1 MILVNEQKHYFNKLQ
16 IIMKTEELIE
26 KSSKFIAHTYGRFPI
41 VLTKG
46 NGMKVWDSNGKEYLD
61 FVSGLAVCNLGHC
74 HESIVSA
81 VQNQVKTLLHVS
93 NLYHIEPQINLAEAL
108 VKHSFADKV
117 FFCNSGAEANEA
129 AIKLARKHF
138 HNKGKYEIITM
149 ENSFHGRTMAT
160 ISATGQT
167 KVQKGFEPLLEGF
180 KFVQFDNIS
189 AIKEAISSQTCAVLL
204 EPIQGEG
211 GVNIPDDNYL
221 KSIRDI
227 CNQNELLLILD
238 EVQTGMGRTGQL
250 FAYQHYGI
258 EPDIMTLAKG
268 LAGGV
273 AAGAMLAT
281 DKVMESFN
289 PGSHAATFG
298 GNPLAA
304 AAGLAAIKVLA
315 DEQFLSHVKEMGHYF
330 LNKLEEINKRFSSV
344 KDVRG
349 KGLMIAMEM
358 DSPSKEIVDDCMDKG
373 VLINCIQE
381 NILRFLPPLIV
392 HKKEIDSLT
401 LILEQC
407 FEKRFSLHI

>member
-1 MILVNEQKHYFNKLQ
+1 
-16 IIMKTEELIE
+16 MKTEELIE
-26 KSSKFIAHTYGRFPI
+26 KSSKYIAQTYGRFPI

-74 HESIVSA
+74 HKSIVSA

-129 AIKLARKHF
+129 AIKLVRKHF
-138 HNKGKYEIITM
+138 QNKGKGQYEIITM

-180 KFVQFDNIS
+180 KFVPFDNIN
-189 AIKEAISSQTCAVLL
+189 ALKEAISSQTCAVLL

-238 EVQTGMGRTGQL
+238 EVQTGMGRTGKL

-304 AAGLAAIKVLA
+304 AAGLAAIKILA
-315 DEQFLSHVKEMGHYF
+315 DEQFLSHVEEMGHYF
-330 LNKLEEINKRFSSV
+330 LNKLENIKKRVSSV

-358 DSPSKEIVDDCMDKG
+358 DSPSKKMVDDCMDKG
-373 VLINCIQE
+373 ILINCIQE

-392 HKKEIDSLT
+392 HKKAIDSLT

-407 FEKRFSLHI
+407 FEKRFNLRI

>member
-1 MILVNEQKHYFNKLQ
+1 
-16 IIMKTEELIE
+16 MKTEELIE
-26 KSSKFIAHTYGRFPI
+26 KSNKFLAHTYGRFPI
-41 VLTKG
+41 ALVKG
-46 NGMKVWDSNGKEYLD
+46 KGMKVWDANGKEYLD

-81 VQNQVKTLLHVS
+81 VQNQAKTLLHVS
-93 NLYHIEPQINLAEAL
+93 NLYHIEPQIELAETL

-129 AIKLARKHF
+129 AIKLARKYF
-138 HNKGKYEIITM
+138 YDKGKEKYEIITM
-149 ENSFHGRTMAT
+149 KNSFHGRTMAA

-167 KVQKGFEPLLEGF
+167 KVQTGFEPLLKGF
-180 KFVQFDNIS
+180 KFVSFDNIN
-189 AIKEAISSQTCAVLL
+189 AVKEAISPQTCAVLV

-221 KSIRDI
+221 KSLRDI
-227 CNQNELLLILD
+227 CTQNDLLLMFD
-238 EVQTGMGRTGQL
+238 EVQTGMGRTGRL

-273 AAGAMLAT
+273 AIGAMLAT
-281 DKVMESFN
+281 EKVMGSFS

-304 AAGLAAIKVLA
+304 TAGLAATKILA
-315 DEQFLSHVKEMGHYF
+315 GEKFLSQVEAMGYYF
-330 LNKLEEINKRFSSV
+330 LNKLKAMKERFSFV
-344 KDVRG
+344 KDIRG

-358 DSPSKEIVDDCMDKG
+358 DSPSKKVVDYCMDKG

-392 HKKEIDSLT
+392 KENEIDSLIH
-401 LILEQC
+401 ILEQC
-407 FEKRFSLHI
+407 FEERSNLHI